1 MTELISHDI
10 VDLRKCL
17 VLIDMKMDYMNKSLK
32 PGVHHHGTA
41 FLRDERSVRAPSAE
55 RTETFVRR
63 Q

>member
-41 FLRDERSVRAPSAE
+41 FFA
-55 RTETFVRR
+55 
-63 Q
+63 